1 MAPVMRKYLLEAE
14 DQDKKKVKEA
24 LSKIKDIVEK
34 IISAIKDGYMA
45 TAAKAVAKYTDIYGA
60 PFTEELQTKMLPFKD
75 NKQFVDSWRDELSKQ
90 TVIYKELHPTNRTP
104 EPPKKDEK
112 PPSERA

>member
-1 MAPVMRKYLLEAE
+1 MRIINKYLIIEAE
-14 DQDKKKVKEA
+14 SDEKDIEA
-24 LSKIKDIVEK
+24 AMSKIKDIVEK
-34 IISAIKDGYMA
+34 IISAIKDGYMT

-90 TVIYKELHPTNRTP
+90 TAIYKELHPTNRTP
-104 EPPKKDEK
+104 EPPKKDGK